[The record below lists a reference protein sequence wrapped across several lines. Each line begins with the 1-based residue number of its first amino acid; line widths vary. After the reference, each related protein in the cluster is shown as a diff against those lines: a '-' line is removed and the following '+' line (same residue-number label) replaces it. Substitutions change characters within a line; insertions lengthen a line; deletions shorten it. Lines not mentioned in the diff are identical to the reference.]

1 MRKATA
7 KKSYYESSY
16 RGVLYWI
23 LVILIVV
30 MINRR
35 SESNRKEYPTTA
47 KSHSPK

>member
-7 KKSYYESSY
+7 RKSYYESNY

-35 SESNRKEYPTTA
+35 STATGTEYA
-47 KSHSPK
+47 AAEKSHRIK